1 MSAGAGALS
10 ADRSVRR
17 IERSRG
23 LAAFDLREFWRYREL
38 LVFLVWRDIKIRYKQ
53 TFLGPIWAVLRP
65 ILMTVV
71 FTFVFSRIAG
81 ISTPG
86 PYQLFSFTGVVV
98 WTYFASA
105 LNGGSMSVLGNAGLV
120 TKVYFPRVHVT
131 LAAVTA
137 PLVDLALALL
147 AGTLFF
153 VYYGVTPGWH
163 VVALPAFALL
173 ATALAL
179 GLGLWLAPVTVR
191 YRDIPYVLP
200 LVTQLWM
207 FVTPIAYPLAQIE
220 HQLPGGWR
228 WLANV
233 NPLTAPVLGFRWALI
248 DTPPPGW
255 TAIGSSAGIAAFLIA
270 TGFVSFRRMERTLAD
285 VF

>member
-1 MSAGAGALS
+1 MSATAVS
-10 ADRSVRR
+10 ADRAVRR
-17 IERSRG
+17 IQRTRG
-23 LAAFDLREFWRYREL
+23 MAAFDLREFWRYREL
-38 LVFLVWRDIKIRYKQ
+38 LLFLMWRDIKIRYKQ

-81 ISTPG
+81 IKTPG
-86 PYQLFSFTGVVV
+86 PYQLFSFTGVVI

-105 LNGGSMSVLGNAGLV
+105 LNGACMSVLGNAGLIS
-120 TKVYFPRVHVT
+120 KIYFPRLHVT

-137 PLVDLALALL
+137 PLVDLILALL
-147 AGTLFF
+147 AGSLFF
-153 VYYGVTPGWH
+153 VFYHQAPNWH
-163 VVALPAFALL
+163 VVSLPAFALL
-173 ATALAL
+173 TAMLAL
-179 GLGLWLAPVTVR
+179 GFGLWLAPVTVR

-207 FVTPIAYPLAQIE
+207 FVTPIAYPLAQIYT
-220 HQLPGGWR
+220 QLPHGYR
-228 WLANV
+228 WVVNI

-248 DTPPPGW
+248 SGPPPSWG
-255 TAIGSSAGIAAFLIA
+255 ALGSSMGVTLVLVS
-270 TGFVSFRRMERTLAD
+270 TGFFVFRRMERTLAD

>member
-1 MSAGAGALS
+1 MSATAVS

-17 IERSRG
+17 IQRTHG
-23 LAAFDLREFWRYREL
+23 FAVFDLKEFWRYREL
-38 LVFLVWRDIKIRYKQ
+38 LVFLMWRDIKVRYKQ
-53 TFLGPIWAVLRP
+53 TFLGPIWAILRP

-86 PYQLFSFTGVVV
+86 PYQLFSFTGVIV

-105 LNGGSMSVLGNAGLV
+105 LNGGTMSVVGNAGLFS
-120 TKVYFPRVHVT
+120 KIYFPRLHVT
-131 LAAVTA
+131 LASVTA
-137 PLVDLALALL
+137 PLIDLALSLL
-147 AGTLFF
+147 AGTVFF
-153 VYYGVTPGWH
+153 VYYHVTPTWQ
-163 VVALPAFALL
+163 VVTIPAFSLL
-173 ATALAL
+173 VLMLAL

-191 YRDIPYVLP
+191 YRDIPFVLP

-207 FVTPIAYPLAQIE
+207 FITPIAYPLAQIE
-220 HQLPGGWR
+220 KQLPSGWD
-228 WLANV
+228 WIVNI

-248 DTPPPGW
+248 DGPAPSWG
-255 TAIGSSAGIAAFLIA
+255 AVGSSVGIAVVLVV
-270 TGFVSFRRMERTLAD
+270 TGFFNFRRTERTMAD

>member
-1 MSAGAGALS
+1 MSTATVA

-17 IERSRG
+17 IESTRG

-53 TFLGPIWAVLRP
+53 TFLGPIWAILRP

-105 LNGGSMSVLGNAGLV
+105 LNGGSMSVLGNASLV
-120 TKVYFPRVHVT
+120 SKVYFPRLHVT
-131 LAAVTA
+131 LAAITA
-137 PLVDLALALL
+137 PLVDLVLSLL
-147 AGTLFF
+147 AGSVFF
-153 VYYGVTPGWH
+153 VYYHVTPSWH
-163 VVALPAFALL
+163 VIAVPAFALL
-173 ATALAL
+173 TAALAL
-179 GLGLWLAPVTVR
+179 GMGLWLAPMTVR
-191 YRDIPYVLP
+191 YRDVPYVLP
-200 LVTQLWM
+200 LLTQLWM
-207 FVTPIAYPLAQIE
+207 FVTPIAYPLTRIYQ
-220 HQLPGGWR
+220 QLPTGWR
-228 WLANV
+228 WVADV
-233 NPLTAPVLGFRWALI
+233 NPLTAPVIGFRWALTGT
-248 DTPPPGW
+248 TPPTW
-255 TAIGSSAGIAAFLIA
+255 TAIGSSAGLAAFLIA
-270 TGFVSFRRMERTLAD
+270 TGFISFRRMERTLAD